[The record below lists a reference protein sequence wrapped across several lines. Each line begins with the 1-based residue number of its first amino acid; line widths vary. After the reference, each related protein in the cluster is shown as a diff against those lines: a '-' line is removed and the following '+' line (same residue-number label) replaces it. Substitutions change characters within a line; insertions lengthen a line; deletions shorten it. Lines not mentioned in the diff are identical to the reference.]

1 MEKLV
6 GRNAILTG
14 ASRGIGVH
22 VARALAREGV
32 NLALA
37 ARSAD
42 ALEEVRTE
50 VTGLGVK
57 AVAIPTDVS
66 DRAQLEALVERATSE
81 LGPPDILVSNA
92 GIEAPHPY
100 QEYPL
105 DEIEMLMQVNLVAP
119 MLLSRLVLPGM
130 LERGCGHIVV
140 MASLAGKGAFPYE
153 VPYSVSKA
161 GLIKLVHVLRSEL
174 IDTPVSASAVCPGF
188 VSEEGMY
195 ERFLRESGVT
205 APKTLG
211 TSSPQ
216 QVAEAV
222 VKAIRK
228 EPTELLVNPS
238 PMRPLLVLNEVFPD
252 VGARVL
258 KLLGV
263 NEFSRKATEA
273 RGEGW
278 V

>member
-1 MEKLV
+1 MEQLG

-50 VTGLGVK
+50 VTALGVK
-57 AVAIPTDVS
+57 AVAVPTDVA
-66 DRAQLEALVERATSE
+66 DRDQLEALVERTTAE
-81 LGPPDILVSNA
+81 LGPPDVLVSNA
-92 GIEAPHPY
+92 GIEAPHSY

-105 DEIEMLMQVNLVAP
+105 DEIETLMRVNLVAP

-130 LERGCGHIVV
+130 LERGRGHIVV

-161 GLIKLVHVLRSEL
+161 GLVKLVHALRSEL

-188 VSEEGMY
+188 VSDEGMY
-195 ERFLRESGVT
+195 ERFLAESGVT
-205 APKTLG
+205 APWTLG
-211 TSSPQ
+211 TSTPQ

-222 VKAIRK
+222 VKAVRK
-228 EPTELLVNPS
+228 ESTELLVNPS
-238 PMRPLLVLNEVFPD
+238 PMRPLLVLQEVFPD
-252 VGARVL
+252 VGARLL

-273 RGEGW
+273 RGGGW